1 MHWIDP
7 ACLPETRGRVTR
19 FLLDPHGEIDGL
31 ILNGDLQ
38 VHVPPHLSCELV
50 RHVAAGDHIR
60 VRGVKARGVG
70 TIAAVQLTG
79 RDGVDIVDAEPA
91 HDAPKP
97 PRPGRKLMEMSGEV
111 AFALH
116 GPKGEL
122 IGAMLTSGVALRLP
136 PHAAA
141 ELHDYLRTGVHV
153 LAWGHGVVTPY
164 GATLEVSEIGEL
176 VDVHDD

>member
-38 VHVPPHLSCELV
+38 VHVPPHLGRELV

-60 VRGVKARGVG
+60 VRGVKAGGVG
-70 TIAAVQLTG
+70 TFAAVQLTG
-79 RDGVDIVDAEPA
+79 RDGVDIVDAGPA
-91 HDAPKP
+91 QDAPKP

-153 LAWGHGVVTPY
+153 LAWGRGVVTPY